1 MNALK
6 FVTCNLFYS
15 FFISM
20 LLAQILQLLHGQT
33 LHNFI
38 DILEC
43 FQQTPASSPFQLSW
57 SSLVCYIW
65 FGSSFYLLWFIILYV
80 MFGLDVLYL
89 VRINKQKRNSLVF
102 VWSRG
107 RLLYALQARL
117 VAINLF
123 RLIAKKPELASLQH
137 HSFIVTLNS
146 LAKTLFVSA
155 SLITNQLSKQFVVCI
170 NYHNLS

>member
-15 FFISM
+15 FFTSM
-20 LLAQILQLLHGQT
+20 LLPQILQLLHGQT

-43 FQQTPASSPFQLSW
+43 FQQIPASSPFQLSW

-65 FGSSFYLLWFIILYV
+65 FGSSFYLLWFINLYV
-80 MFGLDVLYL
+80 MFGLNVLYL
-89 VRINKQKRNSLVF
+89 VRINKQKEKQFGFCLITWRSTLCSSSSACRYKPV
-102 VWSRG
+102 
-107 RLLYALQARL
+107 QAYCEKTWISITSTAR
-117 VAINLF
+117 
-123 RLIAKKPELASLQH
+123 
-137 HSFIVTLNS
+137 FIVILNF

-155 SLITNQLSKQFVVCI
+155 SLITNQLNKEFVLCI
-170 NYHNLS
+170 NYRNLS

>member
-6 FVTCNLFYS
+6 FVTFNLFYS

-20 LLAQILQLLHGQT
+20 LLAQILQLLHWQT

-38 DILEC
+38 DILES

-65 FGSSFYLLWFIILYV
+65 FGSSFYLLWFINLYV
-80 MFGLDVLYL
+80 MFGLDVLNL
-89 VRINKQKRNSLVF
+89 VRINKQKWNSLVF

-107 RLLYALQARL
+107 RLLYALQAR
-117 VAINLF
+117 VFAINLF

-137 HSFIVTLNS
+137 Q
-146 LAKTLFVSA
+146 VSW
-155 SLITNQLSKQFVVCI
+155 SPWIS
-170 NYHNLS
+170 

>member
-6 FVTCNLFYS
+6 FVTFNLFYS

-20 LLAQILQLLHGQT
+20 LLAQILQLLHWQT

-65 FGSSFYLLWFIILYV
+65 FGSSFYLLWFINLYV
-80 MFGLDVLYL
+80 MFGLDVLNL
-89 VRINKQKRNSLVF
+89 VRINKQKKKQFGFCLITWTSTLC
-102 VWSRG
+102 SSSS
-107 RLLYALQARL
+107 ALRYKPVQAYCEKTW
-117 VAINLF
+117 IS
-123 RLIAKKPELASLQH
+123 ITSTS
-137 HSFIVTLNS
+137 SFMVTLNF

-155 SLITNQLSKQFVVCI
+155 SLITN
-170 NYHNLS
+170 